1 MTATTPLRMLLT
13 ALLLIGAV
21 AVLTLAATLARHVA
35 GGSHAGLWL
44 FAWSAGFAVLLPVLV
59 TAAAVVAP
67 VVRRHASRM
76 VVPNTGWK
84 IPGAGQ

>member
-1 MTATTPLRMLLT
+1 MTATTPLRMLTT
-13 ALLLIGAV
+13 ALLLAGAV

-44 FAWSAGFAVLLPVLV
+44 FAWSAGFAVLLPVAV

-67 VVRRHASRM
+67 VVRRHGPR
-76 VVPNTGWK
+76 VVIPNTGWK
-84 IPGAGQ
+84 IPGTGQ